1 MHTHNMY
8 THLFFRFGFFNWGG
22 KTLAIFS
29 HSATGIDAVL
39 KIFQEF
45 EAGEVVVKIDM
56 VVLS

>member
-1 MHTHNMY
+1 M
-8 THLFFRFGFFNWGG
+8 
-22 KTLAIFS
+22 IFS

-39 KIFQEF
+39 LKIFREF